1 MAKAYLGKISALV
14 TANTSDFNSKL
25 NASAKE
31 VRSFAS
37 AMESS
42 LKSAERSAATSL
54 RGIYTESQKVSRA
67 LQAVAS
73 QRLSFKGFD
82 TSTFASLTQAVEQF
96 KRIQRAASEVNQ
108 PLGSAARTIERLS
121 ASVQTAFEPAM
132 KSAQRSAENLSAV
145 LERGGTAGERGFERI
160 RLKAEQAAQAA
171 NRLAEA
177 SRLATGPRGSELAFT
192 APRVRDALTAS
203 AAARG
208 RAQGAAASVLDDGS
222 VGRSVQ
228 QLARLD
234 DLIQR
239 VQATIESRRILNI
252 DTAAAEQRLT
262 RLIRRSGE
270 LSESLDA
277 AVAAPAAAEAIRQ
290 RDAEIAAAEG
300 QFSRRATPVGD
311 LLRLRQEEERRR
323 RDAEIAAAEGQ
334 FSRRATPVGDLLR
347 LRQEE
352 ERRRRDAE
360 IAEAQGR
367 FSRRATPIDT
377 AGDLERQARSRL
389 GGDIPGGGGPLG
401 AQLEVGRQVDNVI
414 NRVTAA
420 RQQLDTLPD
429 PLRTALIPALQ
440 RATDQASTLARQ
452 GFGATAAQIRNA
464 ANEAER
470 FEQRVARSQ
479 RALNF
484 GQQFG
489 GAGRRGLEFGLQT
502 QSLQGYTAQLQVLQR
517 TLSGVSTQARG
528 PALDAFNRLRT
539 AIATAADNGTI
550 DLEQTRRQINGL
562 AQDAVRAAAAAANIS
577 PGRLNRQF
585 QRAGDIGRGAFGNIG
600 LGVQQAVFAIE
611 DFFSVT
617 GGLDQRIRAAG
628 NNISQLGFVLGGTQG
643 LIAGVAAAIT
653 GQLIAAYIKW
663 QNAGVG
669 TEDRLRSLN
678 DSLARQKS
686 LVEDLAG
693 AFKSIADEI
702 GRIGFSKPG
711 ADAAQ
716 FQKQL
721 DDIRKKQREFNQEQA
736 AAIDPAVQRERGI
749 IAAREAQLQ
758 RTEDPGE
765 RIRLGLDIQNARQ
778 REREALDR
786 LGDRPG
792 LTAAQAARAAAQ
804 STLRARQAAI
814 DSGFGGEAAQANP
827 FFEQEVQ
834 RAREL
839 SSAIE
844 RRLDEVIARG
854 GDAGEQFRTVEAGLV
869 AERERLRAEIES
881 GTGFFGAQSDAN
893 PARRQALTEIED
905 TLIQLRSG
913 ATAAANKLEIEV
925 SKSAIS
931 AAQQIGLAQG
941 KVADAIE
948 AGVPGAVGLQT
959 QLDGLTER
967 LQEAQSEL
975 AGAQQRA
982 RESGSG
988 GDLQAAQKAQ
998 EEVRKIQDAINA
1010 RDREIKAVDV
1020 ARRSVEAFSKALD
1033 AAVQEAQ
1040 SNLQQS
1046 QSAADEARRQDLGF
1060 STPATRQ
1067 ARAQADADLERQRAL
1082 AADVD
1087 VEVAGAR
1094 ERFQQQVQ
1102 QAQELRRRGEAA
1114 QAAVNADSALDGPMR
1129 AAGVNRAGA
1138 TTYGDLA
1145 AKAREL
1151 GNEKLAEQIEQ
1162 TDLEVA
1168 RASAALGLG
1177 RDNLWAG
1184 IREAIAEYE
1193 AVVNSA
1199 ASEAERSLS
1208 RVSEIDAALG
1218 STGVLAPGAREEL
1231 TRERA
1236 RLEARAIEADDAVR
1250 RARDEST
1257 REAER
1262 AGAAARGRGLSMTD
1276 GARAAEDLS
1285 RGLDD
1290 IRQFFGR
1297 QAEEGNGLVD
1307 FRAQAEAQRRL
1318 AEQSMRQ
1325 TAPAIFGLADQ
1336 VQNAVLQGPSR
1347 AALQATDVSTVQGAS
1362 ELNRLLRGDDSAR
1375 NQNLVELQKQ
1385 SASLSELVAIAKA
1398 NGAPPGIFD

>member
-37 AMESS
+37 AMQSS
-42 LKSAERSAATSL
+42 LTQAEQAASTSL

-82 TSTFASLTQAVEQF
+82 TSTFASLGQAVEQF
-96 KRIQRAASEVNQ
+96 KKIQNAAVQVNE
-108 PLGSAARTIERLS
+108 PLSAAARTIEKLS
-121 ASVQTAFEPAM
+121 ASVQLAFDPALKSSQ
-132 KSAQRSAENLSAV
+132 KSAEYLSAA
-145 LERGGTAGERGFERI
+145 LARGGIVGEKSFERI

-171 NRLAEA
+171 DRLAEA
-177 SRLATGPRGSELAFT
+177 SAIAGSGPRGTELAFQD
-192 APRVRDALTAS
+192 PRLRDSLAAS
-203 AAARG
+203 ADVR
-208 RAQGAAASVLDDGS
+208 RQAQNAPAGTLADGS
-222 VGRSVQ
+222 VGRLVQ
-228 QLARLD
+228 QLSQLDQLAVKIRAEIESQKVLKVDTASAEKRLSD
-234 DLIQR
+234 VLLTSER
-239 VQATIESRRILNI
+239 VRGRLSEAVVGDPVEAGRQELGRKIGNSFLNVITPAEAAADTVEAQAQALGRKIGNALLNVITPAEAAADTIEAQTQALGRKIGNGYLTIITPAEAAADTIEAQSQALGRKIGDGYLTVITPAEAAADTIESRTQALGRRIGNSFLNVLTQAEADADTVVGRARASRQEIARTFLRSAGGIGTPGLSLGI
-252 DTAAAEQRLT
+252 DRRTLDGLSAQIELVQSRL
-262 RLIRRSGE
+262 S
-270 LSESLDA
+270 SL
-277 AVAAPAAAEAIRQ
+277 AAEA
-290 RDAEIAAAEG
+290 
-300 QFSRRATPVGD
+300 
-311 LLRLRQEEERRR
+311 
-323 RDAEIAAAEGQ
+323 
-334 FSRRATPVGDLLR
+334 
-347 LRQEE
+347 
-352 ERRRRDAE
+352 
-360 IAEAQGR
+360 
-367 FSRRATPIDT
+367 
-377 AGDLERQARSRL
+377 
-389 GGDIPGGGGPLG
+389 
-401 AQLEVGRQVDNVI
+401 
-414 NRVTAA
+414 
-420 RQQLDTLPD
+420 
-429 PLRTALIPALQ
+429 
-440 RATDQASTLARQ
+440 
-452 GFGATAAQIRNA
+452 
-464 ANEAER
+464 
-470 FEQRVARSQ
+470 
-479 RALNF
+479 
-484 GQQFG
+484 
-489 GAGRRGLEFGLQT
+489 
-502 QSLQGYTAQLQVLQR
+502 
-517 TLSGVSTQARG
+517 RG
-528 PALDAFNRLRT
+528 PVVSALDALRVR
-539 AIATAADNGTI
+539 AAELFQGGTI
-550 DLEQTRRQINGL
+550 DTDEGRREL
-562 AQDAVRAAAAAANIS
+562 AALREEIVRTLAAADPQLSQRKI
-577 PGRLNRQF
+577 RQLLT
-585 QRAGDIGRGAFGNIG
+585 RVGDIGRGAFGNIG

-628 NNISQLGFVLGGTQG
+628 NNISQLGFVLGGTNG
-643 LIAGVAAAIT
+643 LIAGVAVTIT
-653 GQLIAAYIKW
+653 AQLIAAYIKW
-663 QNAGVG
+663 QNASVG

-678 DSLARQKS
+678 DALARQKS

-693 AFKSIADEI
+693 AFRAIADEI

-736 AAIDPAVQRERGI
+736 AALDPAVQRERGI

-758 RTEDPGE
+758 RAEDPGE
-765 RIRLGLDIQNARQ
+765 RIRLGLDINDARN
-778 REREALDR
+778 RERQALDR
-786 LGDRPG
+786 INSRPG
-792 LTAAQAARAAAQ
+792 ISAADAAVTAVNARLAIDEAQLRENASRAGQGAGGAQRRAEVEIEELRRRAEQDRAAAVARVAGLPRGQ
-804 STLRARQAAI
+804 ASQQEANRIRAQRDDLNREI
-814 DSGFGGEAAQANP
+814 QAN
-827 FFEQEVQ
+827 
-834 RAREL
+834 
-839 SSAIE
+839 S
-844 RRLDEVIARG
+844 
-854 GDAGEQFRTVEAGLV
+854 
-869 AERERLRAEIES
+869 
-881 GTGFFGAQSDAN
+881 GFFGFDESAAN
-893 PARRQALTEIED
+893 AERRRQVVALTETILLLEQD
-905 TLIQLRSG
+905 V
-913 ATAAANKLEIEV
+913 ATAAANNLEIKV
-925 SKSAIS
+925 SKSAI
-931 AAQQIGLAQG
+931 AAAKQIGLAQG

-1010 RDREIKAVDV
+1010 RDLEVKAVDV

>member
-108 PLGSAARTIERLS
+108 PLGAAARTVERLS

-132 KSAQRSAENLSAV
+132 RSAQRSAENLSAV
-145 LERGGTAGERGFERI
+145 LNRGGTVGERSFERI

-171 NRLAEA
+171 DRLAEA
-177 SRLATGPRGSELAFT
+177 SAIAGSGPRGRELAFV
-192 APRVRDALTAS
+192 APRVRDSLAAS
-203 AAARG
+203 AAARN

-367 FSRRATPIDT
+367 FSQRATPIDT
-377 AGDLERQARSRL
+377 AGDLERQARSRM
-389 GGDIPGGGGPLG
+389 GGDIPGGAGPLG
-401 AQLEVGRQVDNVI
+401 GQLEVGRQVDNVI

-479 RALNF
+479 RALDF

-489 GAGRRGLEFGLQT
+489 GAGRRGLEFGLQA

-539 AIATAADNGTI
+539 AIATAADSGTI
-550 DLEQTRRQINGL
+550 DLEQTRRQINGV
-562 AQDAVRAAAAAANIS
+562 AQDAIRAAAAAAGIS
-577 PGRLNRQF
+577 PDRLNRQF

-600 LGVQQAVFAIE
+600 LGVQQAVFAID

-628 NNISQLGFVLGGTQG
+628 NNISQLGFVLGGTTG
-643 LIAGVAAAIT
+643 LIAGVSAAIT
-653 GQLIAAYIKW
+653 GQLIVAYIKW
-663 QNAGVG
+663 ANSGKTTEIQANALTSALEKQRTVAEGLRSALESLGRGLAGDVFSNAGRDARQFAEEIAKLRRESAEARADAAAA
-669 TEDRLRSLN
+669 TDPRSL
-678 DSLARQKS
+678 DVEARKSVVAESLKTETNSARAEFLRTS
-686 LVEDLAG
+686 LGDLEA
-693 AFKSIADEI
+693 ARIRVRKSIADTPAPTADQTRQLLQDTAARLRRANELAAGSPFRDRSRLARQTLLEQDARRVNEGDTFGDI
-702 GRIGFSKPG
+702 LQRRNIVRGQLSSVGAIQPRGPFGASDRIDLSGELEKLRSQLSLLDRSLSQLNDESFIRAAQSINNASELIAKGQNEAAKAFDQGVPG
-711 ADAAQ
+711 ARKLENDLDSLGARLRAARDQLVDAAKIEDPQ
-716 FQKQL
+716 ERNAAQSSAQTEIKAVSDAISARDREIKAIDAARRSVELFASAFDRVRQEAESNFQSA
-721 DDIRKKQREFNQEQA
+721 QA
-736 AAIDPAVQRERGI
+736 AADQARGDDLERRVPRGN
-749 IAAREAQLQ
+749 
-758 RTEDPGE
+758 PSPE
-765 RIRLGLDIQNARQ
+765 R
-778 REREALDR
+778 
-786 LGDRPG
+786 
-792 LTAAQAARAAAQ
+792 ARAERDLESQRVLRDNVRRETALAEE
-804 STLRARQAAI
+804 RARQDEGIRRREGRIAEI
-814 DSGFGGEAAQANP
+814 DSQLNGKDVLNQG
-827 FFEQEVQ
+827 Q
-834 RAREL
+834 RNDL
-839 SSAIE
+839 I
-844 RRLDEVIARG
+844 
-854 GDAGEQFRTVEAGLV
+854 
-869 AERERLRAEIES
+869 AERERLRAE
-881 GTGFFGAQSDAN
+881 N
-893 PARRQALTEIED
+893 
-905 TLIQLRSG
+905 
-913 ATAAANKLEIEV
+913 
-925 SKSAIS
+925 
-931 AAQQIGLAQG
+931 
-941 KVADAIE
+941 
-948 AGVPGAVGLQT
+948 
-959 QLDGLTER
+959 
-967 LQEAQSEL
+967 
-975 AGAQQRA
+975 
-982 RESGSG
+982 
-988 GDLQAAQKAQ
+988 
-998 EEVRKIQDAINA
+998 
-1010 RDREIKAVDV
+1010 
-1020 ARRSVEAFSKALD
+1020 D
-1033 AAVQEAQ
+1033 AAVQRAVDNDPAVRNARDA
-1040 SNLQQS
+1040 SNF
-1046 QSAADEARRQDLGF
+1046 EERRRQAQERGF
-1060 STPATRQ
+1060 QARKTPA
-1067 ARAQADADLERQRAL
+1067 QRAGEEL
-1082 AADVD
+1082 ARTINDIQRTFNG
-1087 VEVAGAR
+1087 GAR
-1094 ERFQQQVQ
+1094 EF
-1102 QAQELRRRGEAA
+1102 LDNAA
-1114 QAAVNADSALDGPMR
+1114 P
-1129 AAGVNRAGA
+1129 
-1138 TTYGDLA
+1138 
-1145 AKAREL
+1145 
-1151 GNEKLAEQIEQ
+1151 
-1162 TDLEVA
+1162 
-1168 RASAALGLG
+1168 
-1177 RDNLWAG
+1177 
-1184 IREAIAEYE
+1184 
-1193 AVVNSA
+1193 
-1199 ASEAERSLS
+1199 
-1208 RVSEIDAALG
+1208 
-1218 STGVLAPGAREEL
+1218 
-1231 TRERA
+1231 
-1236 RLEARAIEADDAVR
+1236 
-1250 RARDEST
+1250 
-1257 REAER
+1257 
-1262 AGAAARGRGLSMTD
+1262 
-1276 GARAAEDLS
+1276 
-1285 RGLDD
+1285 
-1290 IRQFFGR
+1290 
-1297 QAEEGNGLVD
+1297 
-1307 FRAQAEAQRRL
+1307 AQRR
-1318 AEQSMRQ
+1318 AVEEAQRQ
-1325 TAPAIFGLADQ
+1325 TAPAIFNLADE

-1398 NGAPPGIFD
+1398 NTGNLPGMFD

>member
-37 AMESS
+37 SMESS
-42 LKSAERSAATSL
+42 LKTAERSAATSL
-54 RGIYTESQKVSRA
+54 RSIYTESQKVSRA

-96 KRIQRAASEVNQ
+96 KRIQRAASEVSQ
-108 PLGSAARTIERLS
+108 PLGAAARTVERLS

-132 KSAQRSAENLSAV
+132 RSAQRSAENLSAV
-145 LERGGTAGERGFERI
+145 LNRGGTVGERSFERI

-171 NRLAEA
+171 DRLAEA
-177 SRLATGPRGSELAFT
+177 SAIAGSGPRGRELAFV
-192 APRVRDALTAS
+192 APRVRDSLAAS
-203 AAARG
+203 AAARN

-377 AGDLERQARSRL
+377 AGDLERQARSRM
-389 GGDIPGGGGPLG
+389 GGDIPGGAGPLG
-401 AQLEVGRQVDNVI
+401 GQLEVGRQVDNVI

-479 RALNF
+479 RALDF

-489 GAGRRGLEFGLQT
+489 GAGRRGLEFGLQA
-502 QSLQGYTAQLQVLQR
+502 QSLQGYTSQLQVLQR

-628 NNISQLGFVLGGTQG
+628 NNISQLGFVLGGTNG
-643 LIAGVAAAIT
+643 LIAGVAVTIT
-653 GQLIAAYIKW
+653 AQLIAAYIKW
-663 QNAGVG
+663 QNASVG

-678 DSLARQKS
+678 DALARQKS

-693 AFKSIADEI
+693 AFRAIADEI

-736 AAIDPAVQRERGI
+736 AALDPAVQRERGI

-758 RTEDPGE
+758 RAEDPGE
-765 RIRLGLDIQNARQ
+765 RIRLGLDINDARN
-778 REREALDR
+778 RERQALDR
-786 LGDRPG
+786 INSRPG
-792 LTAAQAARAAAQ
+792 ISAADAAVTAVNARLAIDEAQLRENASRAGQGAGGAQRRAEVEIEELRRRAEQDRAAAVARVAGLPRGQ
-804 STLRARQAAI
+804 ASQQEANRIRAQRDDLNREI
-814 DSGFGGEAAQANP
+814 QAN
-827 FFEQEVQ
+827 
-834 RAREL
+834 
-839 SSAIE
+839 S
-844 RRLDEVIARG
+844 
-854 GDAGEQFRTVEAGLV
+854 
-869 AERERLRAEIES
+869 
-881 GTGFFGAQSDAN
+881 GFFGFDESAAN
-893 PARRQALTEIED
+893 AERRRQVVALTETILLLEQD
-905 TLIQLRSG
+905 V
-913 ATAAANKLEIEV
+913 ATAAANNLEIEV
-925 SKSAIS
+925 SKSAI
-931 AAQQIGLAQG
+931 AAAKQIGLAQG

-1010 RDREIKAVDV
+1010 RDREVKAVDA
-1020 ARRSVEAFSKALD
+1020 ARRSIELFASAFDRVRQEAESNFQSAQAAADQAVGDDFERLIPPQFKSPERARAERDLESQRVLRDDVRRETALAEERARQDEGIRRREGRIAEIDSQLNGKDVLNQGQRNDLIAERERLRAEND
-1033 AAVQEAQ
+1033 AAVQRAVDNDPAVRKARDA
-1040 SNLQQS
+1040 SNF
-1046 QSAADEARRQDLGF
+1046 EERR
-1060 STPATRQ
+1060 R
-1067 ARAQADADLERQRAL
+1067 
-1082 AADVD
+1082 
-1087 VEVAGAR
+1087 
-1094 ERFQQQVQ
+1094 
-1102 QAQELRRRGEAA
+1102 QAQERGFEARKTPA
-1114 QAAVNADSALDGPMR
+1114 Q
-1129 AAGVNRAGA
+1129 RAG
-1138 TTYGDLA
+1138 
-1145 AKAREL
+1145 
-1151 GNEKLAEQIEQ
+1151 
-1162 TDLEVA
+1162 
-1168 RASAALGLG
+1168 
-1177 RDNLWAG
+1177 
-1184 IREAIAEYE
+1184 
-1193 AVVNSA
+1193 
-1199 ASEAERSLS
+1199 
-1208 RVSEIDAALG
+1208 
-1218 STGVLAPGAREEL
+1218 EEL
-1231 TRERA
+1231 AQTINDIQRTFNGNPREFLDNA
-1236 RLEARAIEADDAVR
+1236 APAQR
-1250 RARDEST
+1250 RAVE
-1257 REAER
+1257 
-1262 AGAAARGRGLSMTD
+1262 
-1276 GARAAEDLS
+1276 
-1285 RGLDD
+1285 
-1290 IRQFFGR
+1290 
-1297 QAEEGNGLVD
+1297 
-1307 FRAQAEAQRRL
+1307 EAQR
-1318 AEQSMRQ
+1318 QV
-1325 TAPAIFGLADQ
+1325 APAIFGLADE

-1398 NGAPPGIFD
+1398 NTGNLPGLFD